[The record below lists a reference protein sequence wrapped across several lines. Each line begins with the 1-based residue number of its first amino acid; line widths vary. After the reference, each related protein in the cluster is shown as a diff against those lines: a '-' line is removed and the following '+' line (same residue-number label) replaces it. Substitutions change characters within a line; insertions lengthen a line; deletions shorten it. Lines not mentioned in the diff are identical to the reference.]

1 MTKRAVFFPGQGA
14 HSVGMGKS
22 LYDNYESVRKLYEQ
36 AEDLVD
42 FDLKRLS
49 FEGPEEEL
57 RRTDVSQPAIVVA
70 SLAALTA
77 LKEELGSQEIPGV
90 VVTCGM
96 SLGEYTALA
105 YAEVLSLGDVLRL
118 VALRGRLMQE
128 CCEASESGM
137 MTSLGLGV
145 EAVET
150 AIVASGQSDKVGV
163 ANDNSPNQVVLSGES
178 AALEIA
184 SAKVKEAGAR
194 RLLPLKVAGAYH
206 SRLMAPAGEK
216 LKLELETVTFQEPKL
231 TVLANIDA
239 EPYTVA
245 TAKDKLVQQVSSTVR
260 WRESMAT
267 LKSFEVESALELGPG
282 GVLKGLMKKNDRA
295 ITCLSAATVEDVK
308 AAAQSWTNQEA

>member
-22 LYDNYESVRKLYEQ
+22 LYDNYESVRALYEQ

-77 LKEELGSQEIPGV
+77 LKEELGGDIPDV

-105 YAEVLSLGDVLRL
+105 YAEVLSLGDVLKL
-118 VALRGRLMQE
+118 VALRGRFMQE
-128 CCEASESGM
+128 CCEATPSS
-137 MTSLGLGV
+137 MTTALGLGV
-145 EAVET
+145 EAVQA
-150 AIVASGQSDKVGV
+150 AIDASGHGDKVGV
-163 ANDNSPNQVVLSGES
+163 ANDNSPTQVVLSGECE
-178 AALEIA
+178 ALEA
-184 SAKVKEAGAR
+184 AAAKVKEAGAK
-194 RLLPLKVAGAYH
+194 RLFPLKVAGAYH
-206 SRLMAPAGEK
+206 SALMAPAGEK
-216 LKLELETVTFQEPKL
+216 LSAELDSITFNPPKV

-239 EPYTVA
+239 KPYDVA
-245 TAKDKLVQQVSSTVR
+245 SAKDKLVQQVSGTVR
-260 WRESMAT
+260 WRESMAQ
-267 LKSFEVESALELGPG
+267 LKAMDVQSALELGPG
-282 GVLKGLMKKNDRA
+282 GVLKGLMKKNDRS
-295 ITCLSAATVEDVK
+295 IECLSAATAEDVK
-308 AAAQSWTNQEA
+308 AAAEAWSNQEA